1 MSRILVKV
9 KEKYL
14 KDFLITSSGAIIN
27 KKEFVEVND
36 MDGFVKTYI
45 LQDNVEIKDVVDEK
59 GIENDNKSEDWN
71 FRQK

>member
-59 GIENDNKSEDWN
+59 GIENDNKSED
-71 FRQK
+71 